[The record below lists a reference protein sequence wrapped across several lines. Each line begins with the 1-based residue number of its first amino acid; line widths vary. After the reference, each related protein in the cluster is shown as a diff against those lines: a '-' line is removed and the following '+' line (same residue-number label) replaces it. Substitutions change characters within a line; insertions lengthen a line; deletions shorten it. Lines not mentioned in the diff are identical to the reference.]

1 MTQDAHNTKVATRA
15 VLATR
20 ITIVAALVLGAL
32 IVGLQLVTTLQ
43 TNEIAKG
50 IEDEQAVSAER
61 GKSIKATAEQVES
74 CTTPGMACFKRSQAA
89 TAAAVGS
96 INQVAVYAAACAAD
110 VPGELPVRQRVR
122 IIEKCITVLAQQET
136 P

>member
-15 VLATR
+15 VFVTR
-20 ITIVAALVLGAL
+20 LTIVAALVLGAL
-32 IVGLQLVTTLQ
+32 IVGLQLVTTLSIRQ
-43 TNEIAKG
+43 
-50 IEDEQAVSAER
+50 EQRVSAER
-61 GKSIKATAEQVES
+61 GESIKTTAEQVES
-74 CTTPGMACFKRSQAA
+74 CTTPGMDCFKRSQAA

-136 P
+136 E